1 MKGKGRFQ
9 SEKEKALEQ
18 ELARERAEFVTRE
31 ELQMK
36 VNNLVHDYNL
46 MQKNYESLL
55 YKQGLISP
63 SFRMALFSS
72 IAIVVQIV
80 GYFFH

>member
-9 SEKEKALEQ
+9 SEKKALEQ
-18 ELARERAEFVTRE
+18 ELARERAEFVTRK

-36 VNNLVHDYNL
+36 VNNLAHDYYL
-46 MQKNYESLL
+46 MQRNYESLL
-55 YKQGLISP
+55 HKQALISP
-63 SFRMALFSS
+63 SFWMALFCF
-72 IAIVVQIV
+72 INIMAQIV